1 MSLSDKAQQK
11 LQEEMVQQPPIS
23 LLPPPPSD
31 EVVPTD
37 VGIAAHQA
45 AVTHLEECMNALDW
59 DPEDSDGEPEP
70 EVATMAPFCGC
81 TDCVVRE
88 VLFVAYPILTGKTY
102 DEPVGEH

>member
-1 MSLSDKAQQK
+1 MPLSDKALRLVKDEFQK
-11 LQEEMVQQPPIS
+11 VQQEG
-23 LLPPPPSD
+23 LP

-37 VGIAAHQA
+37 VGLRAHAA
-45 AVTHLEECMNALDW
+45 AVAHLEACMDSLDS
-59 DPEDSDGEPEP
+59 EDEDGEPTV

-102 DEPVGEH
+102 DEPVEDTEGKADG